1 MHAPGR
7 RHRIGYERGP
17 RLNEDVDHRS
27 RPHPCQCPC
36 CTGLGSRPRRRM
48 DTRIRMP
55 GSVTTASATAPHHHP
70 ISSGLAASRLAAPRI
85 ATPAPRPNKT
95 LAAVGCEVV
104 PNISHIAA
112 CVTQDS
118 PESTGPQML
127 HSYTPQKPTR
137 QRRSGTGSACGVW
150 SHREVLEAVE
160 LFPVSADPSPALGG
174 ERYAGVRLLADE

>member
-1 MHAPGR
+1 MHAPGH
-7 RHRIGYERGP
+7 RHRIGYERAP

-36 CTGLGSRPRRRM
+36 CTGLRSRPRRRM

-95 LAAVGCEVV
+95 LAAVGVRGGSEYFPHSGMRNPGFARV
-104 PNISHIAA
+104 NRTSDAA
-112 CVTQDS
+112 LIHAAKTNKTTPRTTWTTDMAAS
-118 PESTGPQML
+118 LQML
-127 HSYTPQKPTR
+127 RINLHR
-137 QRRSGTGSACGVW
+137 MLRS
-150 SHREVLEAVE
+150 LAVE
-160 LFPVSADPSPALGG
+160 HFGG
-174 ERYAGVRLLADE
+174 KARSVH